1 MALTPDGREAIAT
14 NGINRFSKDADNY
27 PVVVS
32 SSDEAITDFGWGKV
46 WQVAEAK
53 YARAEYKQLDN
64 NRLVRVQTDD
74 CKDQRNA

>member
-1 MALTPDGREAIAT
+1 MILTPDGREAVAS
-14 NGINRFSKDADNY
+14 NGKNRFSKDADSY

-32 SSDEAITDFGWGKV
+32 SSDEAVTDFGWAKV

-53 YARAEYKQLDN
+53 YYRAEYEQLEN

>member
-1 MALTPDGREAIAT
+1 MSLTPTGREAVTT

-32 SSDEAITDFGWGKV
+32 SSSEAVQDFGWTKV
-46 WQVAEAK
+46 WQVAELK
-53 YARAEYKQLDN
+53 YARQKYEQLEN